1 MDEDLNVPTDLGPT
15 GRAWR
20 RNSLWEPALAVL
32 VHQLP
37 ASVFQ
42 TTNHKNSEKINL
54 YNVYFTMHLQR
65 AMKKKVK
72 GFLSCHSFPDWKLK
86 SLRWPTCKVGFPWL
100 AQAATAVQLQWYVTR
115 AAVEMYAKSD
125 VALLMNAC
133 FGHLPEP
140 LAVDLQ
146 GISLICSTVQDL
158 QRAFPA
164 TVQGLF
170 WQMSPSIP
178 FQRANV
184 AY

>member
-1 MDEDLNVPTDLGPT
+1 M
-15 GRAWR
+15 
-20 RNSLWEPALAVL
+20 
-32 VHQLP
+32 
-37 ASVFQ
+37 
-42 TTNHKNSEKINL
+42 
-54 YNVYFTMHLQR
+54 
-65 AMKKKVK
+65 
-72 GFLSCHSFPDWKLK
+72 
-86 SLRWPTCKVGFPWL
+86 CKVGFPWL

-170 WQMSPSIP
+170 
-178 FQRANV
+178 
-184 AY
+184 